1 MTEENFIFWLSGF
14 LTFRKELN
22 KEEVQSIKDNLMEIK
37 KKVNIFSDINSA
49 KPQIYSP
56 QIYSCPTSPNND
68 IDLNTIYNNSYHSA
82 SC

>member
-49 KPQIYSP
+49 KPQIYS
-56 QIYSCPTSPNND
+56 CPTSPNND
-68 IDLNTIYNNSYHSA
+68 VELRTIYNNSYHSA